1 MADDVL
7 QSLAVTIEARTA
19 AFEKALNRIEKQNR
33 STFSNIERD
42 AKKNLSGLEA
52 AIAKTSGN
60 LRGLGV
66 GDALGNLKGQTL
78 AVLAPVALLTAGI
91 AGAKKALG
99 DFGKLADDIKPTGLS
114 PEVYQ
119 ALGLGAREAGVDVDG
134 LNAALNIF
142 AKNSGLAAAGQG
154 PLVSGLKALNPEL
167 LKAILNAKDQ
177 DERLR
182 LVADALGKTTD
193 AASRAALAATVFGR
207 SGVQLVDIFTGGS
220 KAIDGFI
227 QRGHEM
233 GIIIS
238 GEMLGNVD
246 TLSDKLDVMS
256 FAIETNVNAALINMA
271 PLLVGATTEIAH
283 LTKGVKE
290 FTEQPSFETFVRML
304 ELTNPKVV
312 AAAQGID
319 SVVDSLAKGTPE
331 AQKLASNIKLALTE
345 IPRRL
350 ITDEQLATL
359 DSLKARLGESGDGAQ
374 SVKDELAKLA
384 ESNPKFRTLADQ
396 LNPLLDKLI
405 EIQKQAGATGA
416 ALGAV
421 GGSMPNWRQAED
433 QSMADL
439 GKVDAAGQAVLD
451 KRDVEARRTDFEKQV
466 QKRADDIVAAMAEGG
481 GIITR
486 GNAEL
491 RARSELN
498 IETLVKSTGSA
509 IEQFRN
515 QVIGAESGG
524 DTNAKNPNSSATG
537 LGQFI
542 TETWVRL
549 FREHFPDRAAGLSD
563 AAIAAFRTEASTSKA
578 LIDAYAAENA
588 AVLQKAGLSVDAA
601 ALHLAHFLGAT
612 GAVKILKADPNEL
625 AANVLG
631 AKAAAAN
638 PTIIGNGHT
647 AGDVVAYGQK
657 RAGMST
663 AGTQRLESQDSFKA
677 SLADVQARIDAI
689 TAETAAQAGL
699 NPLVNDYG
707 YATTKARVAQDLL
720 NDAQQNG
727 LAITPE
733 LRANIDQLAGKYA
746 AASVSAEQLHDSQA
760 KIAQAAQEFASFGK
774 DLFGGVIAD
783 LREGKSA
790 SEIFA
795 NALNKVIDKLQEL
808 ALSAIFDGPSGA
820 GGGFFGSLFAGIGHL
835 FGFDDGGYTGGKKDQ
850 VRGFVHGEEFVVKA
864 SEVAK
869 PGVRQFLEGLN
880 NNKLGMLTRGF
891 AKGGYVGPSAPALSL
906 FPGFADQ
913 QRDMHITVGWSRTAD
928 GNLKP
933 FIETVSGQT
942 AGQVVSAGLSQ
953 YDKNLPAR
961 FGDIMER
968 NG

>member
-33 STFSNIERD
+33 ATFSNIERD

-52 AIAKTSGN
+52 AIAKTSGT

-154 PLVSGLKALNPEL
+154 PLISGLKALNPEL

-193 AASRAALAATVFGR
+193 ASSRAALAATVFGR

-227 QRGHEM
+227 ERGHEM

-246 TLSDKLDVMS
+246 ALSDKLDVMS

-304 ELTNPKVV
+304 ELTNPKIV

-374 SVKDELAKLA
+374 SVKEELAKLA

-396 LNPLLDKLI
+396 LDPLLDKLI

-451 KRDVEARRTDFEKQV
+451 KRDVEARRTEFEKQV

-491 RARSELN
+491 RARTELA
-498 IETLVKSTGSA
+498 S
-509 IEQFRN
+509 
-515 QVIGAESGG
+515 
-524 DTNAKNPNSSATG
+524 
-537 LGQFI
+537 
-542 TETWVRL
+542 
-549 FREHFPDRAAGLSD
+549 
-563 AAIAAFRTEASTSKA
+563 EASTKA
-578 LIDAYAAENA
+578 STAATASAVDLIKQFEGFISTPKFDVNAYRAGFGSDTVTLADGSVEKVTAGIKVGLADANRDLVRRVGEFQEGIRGTIGADTFNSMNESQQAALTSIAYNYGSLPDRIVDAIKTGNA
-588 AVLQKAGLSVDAA
+588 ATVVGAIRGLGTDNGGINKGRRNQEADAFLSGAPAAIQTQGAG
-601 ALHLAHFLGAT
+601 
-612 GAVKILKADPNEL
+612 
-625 AANVLG
+625 
-631 AKAAAAN
+631 
-638 PTIIGNGHT
+638 
-647 AGDVVAYGQK
+647 
-657 RAGMST
+657 
-663 AGTQRLESQDSFKA
+663 QDSFKA
-677 SLADVQARIDAI
+677 SLADIQTRIDAI
-689 TAETAAQAGL
+689 KAETAAQAGL

-707 YATTKARVAQDLL
+707 YAVTKAQVAQDLL
-720 NDAQQNG
+720 NDAQSNG
-727 LAITPE
+727 VEITPE

-746 AASVSAEQLHDSQA
+746 AAKVNADQLRESQG
-760 KIAQAAQEFASFGK
+760 KITQAAQEFSAFGK
-774 DLFGGVIAD
+774 DVFGGFIKD
-783 LREGKSA
+783 LASGKTA
-790 SEIFA
+790 SE
-795 NALNKVIDKLQEL
+795 ALADALQKVIDKLLEI
-808 ALSAIFDGPSGA
+808 ALNAIFDGPSGA
-820 GGGFFGSLFAGIGHL
+820 GGGIFGSLFAGIGHL

-850 VRGFVHGEEFVVKA
+850 VRGFVHGEEFVVRA

-913 QRDMHITVGWSRTAD
+913 QRGMHITVGWSRTAD